1 MLFLFSA
8 AVAVDLGPAQKNNE
22 RDRSPE
28 RSRGSCQLFNEKV
41 FHAPRLAFNNMTKK
55 GKKGVESDDS
65 GGAFG
70 RARVSNTRP
79 WLQSASLK
87 RLIVAS
93 YYYLTDVRFLFFKNP
108 FFPPNSVPTP
118 KMEAQGQKSQEPRSG
133 GYIRRLQ
140 KKSYGVDRG
149 GLVELGAA
157 MAP

>member
-1 MLFLFSA
+1 MAHIFNWKGLSEREVCGFSGL
-8 AVAVDLGPAQKNNE
+8 V
-22 RDRSPE
+22 
-28 RSRGSCQLFNEKV
+28 
-41 FHAPRLAFNNMTKK
+41 RLP
-55 GKKGVESDDS
+55 SQDS

-87 RLIVAS
+87 RIIVAS
-93 YYYLTDVRFLFFKNP
+93 YYYLTDVRFLFFKKT